1 MATKPILTNL
11 PLTPL
16 GQANDSAA
24 RTKLTLNQY
33 GDPGFEFNSSDV
45 TAAIGFLESKGF
57 QGQAAIVTASVLL
70 NQAKVDNIPVYQLL
84 ETLKGFEGLELS
96 ALVGKVLNNN
106 RTPTS
111 VLGYRVSQQVNS
123 LQNRNILA

>member
-1 MATKPILTNL
+1 MTTKPILSNL
-11 PLTPL
+11 PIAAS
-16 GQANDSAA
+16 GQATDSAA

-33 GDPGFEFNSSDV
+33 GDPGFEFNSNDV
-45 TAAIGFLESKGF
+45 SAAIGFLESKGF

-70 NQAKVDNIPVYQLL
+70 NQAKIDNIPVYQLL
-84 ETLKGFEGLELS
+84 DTLKGFEGLELS

-111 VLGYRVSQQVNS
+111 VLGYRVAQPVNS
-123 LQNRNILA
+123 LQSRNILA